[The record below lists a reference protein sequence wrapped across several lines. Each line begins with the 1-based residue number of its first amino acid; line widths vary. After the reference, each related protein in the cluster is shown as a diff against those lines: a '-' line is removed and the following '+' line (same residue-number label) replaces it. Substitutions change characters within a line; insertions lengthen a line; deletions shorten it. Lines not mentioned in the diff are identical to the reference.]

1 MAKLIAI
8 AAIVALGY
16 WYYQGPY
23 QQSRLVSPEER
34 AMENARAM
42 ERCVRQE
49 RSVSVGGAMAGA
61 MTVGEDYEDR
71 CADKLGMVQR
81 DGQWVQQ

>member
-8 AAIVALGY
+8 AAIIALGY
-16 WYYQGPY
+16 WYDQGPY
-23 QQSRLVSPEER
+23 QDSRLVSPEER
-34 AMENARAM
+34 ARDNARAM
-42 ERCVRQE
+42 DRCVREE

-61 MTVGEDYEDR
+61 MTVGEDYEGR

>member
-1 MAKLIAI
+1 MAKLIVI

-23 QQSRLVSPEER
+23 QQSRLVTPEER
-34 AMENARAM
+34 AQQNARAM
-42 ERCVRQE
+42 DRCMREE

-61 MTVGEDYEDR
+61 MTVGEDYEGR
-71 CADKLGMVQR
+71 CAEKLGLVQR
-81 DGQWVQQ
+81 DGQWVDR

>member
-1 MAKLIAI
+1 MSKLIAI
-8 AAIVALGY
+8 AAIIALGY

-23 QQSRLVSPEER
+23 QDSRLVSPEER
-34 AMENARAM
+34 ARENARAM
-42 ERCVRQE
+42 DRCVRQE

-61 MTVGEDYEDR
+61 MTVGEDYEGR

>member
-23 QQSRLVSPEER
+23 QESRLVTPEER
-34 AMENARAM
+34 AQENARAM
-42 ERCVRQE
+42 DRCVREE

-61 MTVGEDYEDR
+61 MTVGEDYGDR
-71 CADKLGMVQR
+71 CADKLGLVQR
-81 DGQWVQQ
+81 DGRWVDE